1 MIHHDQHLEDEPPA
15 CLLFSLSTIGNL
27 FMKSLTMPLPRLHIK
42 RKPTAIIRV
51 QLVEIIKVSDDELV
65 AVL

>member
-1 MIHHDQHLEDEPPA
+1 MIHHDQHLEDKPPA
-15 CLLFSLSTIGNL
+15 CLLFSLSTII
-27 FMKSLTMPLPRLHIK
+27 FVKSLTTPLSRLHIK

-51 QLVEIIKVSDDELV
+51 QLIEIVKVSDDELV